1 MRKWIRVAI
10 SLVLLAVIAGVAY
23 RLALS
28 KAEVDIYR
36 DRLLGLSE
44 EYESLRSRYNEAVA
58 KTAVTELLVKDG
70 RLSLVIRTIQGV
82 ERVIDTPFDPTHEI
96 YCDYVVLD
104 GRLWIRRVY
113 DSHTPPRDGLV
124 VDKDLQYVNWNDAG
138 ARYGKAVYRSLE
150 EGRWVV
156 TVTGDGSLAL
166 VKVNPKAEVTLS
178 GPPPV
183 RDYEQLKKQIDDSL
197 AKVTPGDVLKRV
209 IAPGG
214 R

>member
-1 MRKWIRVAI
+1 MNKWVRLAVG
-10 SLVLLAVIAGVAY
+10 LVLVAVLAGVAY

-28 KAEVDIYR
+28 RVEVGIYR
-36 DRLLGLSE
+36 DRLMGLSE

-58 KTAVTELLVKDG
+58 RTAVTELIVKDG

-82 ERVIDTPFDPTHEI
+82 ERVIDTPFDPRREV

-113 DSHTPPRDGLV
+113 DSHTAPRDGLV
-124 VDKDLQYVNWNDAG
+124 VDKELQDVNWNDPA

-166 VKVNPKAEVTLS
+166 VKVEPKAQVTLS

-183 RDYEQLKKQIDDSL
+183 RDYEQLKKQVDDSL
-197 AKVTPGDVLKRV
+197 AKVTPGEVLKRV
-209 IAPGG
+209 ISPGK
-214 R
+214 

>member
-1 MRKWIRVAI
+1 MKKWVRLAVG
-10 SLVLLAVIAGVAY
+10 LVLVAVLAGVAY

-28 KAEVDIYR
+28 RVEVSIYR
-36 DRLLGLSE
+36 DRLMGLSE

-58 KTAVTELLVKDG
+58 RTAVTELIVKDG

-82 ERVIDTPFDPTHEI
+82 ERVIDTPFDPRREV

-113 DSHTPPRDGLV
+113 DSHTAPRDGLV
-124 VDKDLQYVNWNDAG
+124 VDKELQDVNWNDPA

-166 VKVNPKAEVTLS
+166 VKVEPKAQVTLS

-183 RDYEQLKKQIDDSL
+183 RDYEQLKKQVDDSL
-197 AKVTPGDVLKRV
+197 AKVTPGEVLKRV
-209 IAPGG
+209 ISPGK
-214 R
+214 